1 MLDTAEYLYTS
12 FIGKFMRE
20 RRIGAFYPKTRRIG
34 RVRRAKRPA
43 EFFLFRGRP
52 GKEQSLPFAIQVEKE
67 NDRSFRITF
76 QERRFCNECCKHRI
90 PNLFWRPS
98 AGRCPEPG
106 AFADAPH
113 RRLARSRLTAASWP
127 ARHLDVDQQLV
138 HGSQWY

>member
-90 PNLFWRPS
+90 PNLIWRPPPARC
-98 AGRCPEPG
+98 AGAWTCL
-106 AFADAPH
+106 DATR
-113 RRLARSRLTAASWP
+113 RRLARCCASI
-127 ARHLDVDQQLV
+127 AS
-138 HGSQWY
+138 GSE